1 MPIRV
6 KGPTGDRHP
15 RRPWDSPER
24 RKERQQQYMEKH
36 GEPGPRR
43 KRLATTD
50 KFKEVREKLK
60 DRGGFKP
67 LRAAKA
73 TGGQVDRRPKGGPTP
88 RPLPSPGRPDKPK
101 KWELPKW
108 DRPSRKI
115 PKHLRDRLKDW
126 KPRKMPKFPKP
137 ESKVSPGRP
146 GGKGKES
153 PDKRWN
159 KGDKFMTPLRAKKGI
174 GGKIIQKIITKIK
187 PKQKPKNVD
196 KLLKNL
202 GDEIKAAPLPPQL
215 KKLVKEKRLSK
226 AFPHHDSAGK
236 LKKAS
241 GGRIGLKKGS
251 VHKPGSHSWYLQHM
265 TRPKRTKKAEGG
277 RIGYYGGGRTRLLEE
292 LGRVE
297 AEPSNRNRRAE
308 ISRVHR
314 ELNKGYKS
322 GGAVL
327 KGKKVGIQ
335 IK

>member
-1 MPIRV
+1 MPIRI
-6 KGPTGDRHP
+6 KAPTDKHP
-15 RRPWDSPER
+15 RREWNSPER
-24 RKERQQQYMEKH
+24 RRERQKEYMDKH
-36 GEPGPRR
+36 GQPAPRR
-43 KRLATTD
+43 KRLMPGTSAIQEHR
-50 KFKEVREKLK
+50 KNLREKLK
-60 DRGGFKP
+60 N
-67 LRAAKA
+67 
-73 TGGQVDRRPKGGPTP
+73 
-88 RPLPSPGRPDKPK
+88 
-101 KWELPKW
+101 LPKW
-108 DRPSRKI
+108 KVQPKAVPAETRRKAGPSAAKPATKSI
-115 PKHLRDRLKDW
+115 RDRLKDW
-126 KPRKMPKFPKP
+126 KPREMPKFPKP

-146 GGKGKES
+146 GGKGPK

-159 KGDKFMTPLRAKKGI
+159 KGDKFMTPLRAKKAI
-174 GGKIIQKIITKIK
+174 GGKIIQKIISKIK

-215 KKLVKEKRLSK
+215 KKVVKEKRLSK

-241 GGRIGLKKGS
+241 GGRAGF
-251 VHKPGSHSWYLQHM
+251 
-265 TRPKRTKKAEGG
+265 R
-277 RIGYYGGGRTRLLEE
+277 GGGRTNLLEE

-308 ISRVHR
+308 VSRIHG
-314 ELNKGYKS
+314 ELNRGYKSGGRAKGPNRPRPQGPHMWVRGDKRKKYAS

>member
-60 DRGGFKP
+60 DRGGFKS

-115 PKHLRDRLKDW
+115 PKHLRDKLKDLT
-126 KPRKMPKFPKP
+126 KKGRP
-137 ESKVSPGRP
+137 SPGRP

-159 KGDKFMTPLRAKKGI
+159 KGDKFMTPLRAKKAV
-174 GGKIIQKIITKIK
+174 GGVARKVGKRFLDFIK
-187 PKQKPKNVD
+187 TGKHVD
-196 KLLKNL
+196 KHGVKTNVP
-202 GDEIKAAPLPPQL
+202 KAAERLTGKPHVDHGKR
-215 KKLVKEKRLSK
+215 KKT
-226 AFPHHDSAGK
+226 
-236 LKKAS
+236 KKAE

-265 TRPKRTKKAEGG
+265 AKPKRTKKAEGG
-277 RIGYYGGGRTRLLEE
+277 RAGFQHGGRTNLLEE

-308 ISRVHR
+308 ISRVHG
-314 ELNKGYKS
+314 ELNKGYKD
-322 GGAVL
+322 GGSPHT
-327 KGKKVGIQ
+327 KDRQRPPRKKFI
-335 IK
+335 